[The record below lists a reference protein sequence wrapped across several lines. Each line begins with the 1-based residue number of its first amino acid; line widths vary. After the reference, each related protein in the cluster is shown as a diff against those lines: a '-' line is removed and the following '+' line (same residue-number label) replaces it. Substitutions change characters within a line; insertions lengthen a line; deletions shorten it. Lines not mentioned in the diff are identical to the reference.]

1 MQGLGLACE
10 VESLTKIRCLIY
22 HLGALGD
29 ALLAHIRA
37 DKLLTTIS
45 TQLHKA
51 LLRWRQK
58 LPREMKRPQL
68 NAVQKS
74 LLIPSGAAFV
84 LGGLFGGGGLA
95 LGFFAA
101 LAASPVIY
109 WKDANQEKAKWQR
122 VLTAS
127 LLSGSG
133 MLLAFISAVIGA
145 ETVLKAVRPNAYKQY
160 ITSDSQEEIA
170 AAAPPVEQAK
180 WTFTATP
187 GPGQPYKYVTHGTAT
202 VDKNT
207 KTIEWYRDVY
217 GDGKQKL
224 HTRCLSNGD
233 YQEYVYYTFLIPTT
247 NGIWSTSFLRC
258 NVSFSA
264 DNTQIQIQVV
274 SPRDAE
280 IQADEYLQETVQV
293 KTSTARQPQSRR

>member
-45 TQLHKA
+45 TQLHRA

-84 LGGLFGGGGLA
+84 LGGLFGIGGLA
-95 LGFFAA
+95 LGVFAA

-133 MLLAFISAVIGA
+133 MLLALISAIIGA
-145 ETVLKAVRPNAYKQY
+145 ETVLKAVRPDEYKQY
-160 ITSDSQEEIA
+160 TTSESQEQI

-180 WTFTATP
+180 WTFTTTP
-187 GPGQPYKYVTHGTAT
+187 RPGQAYKYVTHGTAT
-202 VDKNT
+202 VDKNI
-207 KTIEWYRDVY
+207 KYIEWYADSDRDVTY
-217 GDGKQKL
+217 RWRR
-224 HTRCLSNGD
+224 RCLSNGD
-233 YQEYVYYTFLIPTT
+233 YQEYGYYTFLIPN
-247 NGIWSTSFLRC
+247 NGIWSTENLRC
-258 NVSFSA
+258 NVSVSA
-264 DNTQIQIQVV
+264 DKTQIQIKVV
-274 SPRDAE
+274 SPRDGH
-280 IQADEYLQETVQV
+280 LQETVQLE
-293 KTSTARQPQSRR
+293 TSTARQP